1 MPIFLGLVTQGLHPA
16 GVAID
21 VAPAVFPLNGKMKG
35 AEMTILAK
43 LVSKELIKKLE
54 SGPLPDAELTR
65 IWGQIKS
72 ELDDGARLV
81 LVHPKFPPL
90 VDPMPSTFG
99 NDKPLSDKR
108 RDKLLEQIGLPDLP
122 DSLLRAIEDVQLTG
136 LCKIDPDEEDSRVH
150 CNELYHFG
158 RFRGDGAKIAGSIYR
173 QACILAAESGVF
185 NLSAQELA
193 PFLNVN
199 SNYVYPAIHLLETA
213 GWFEKIEA
221 EPGKPV
227 KYHPVYHLEWAQR
240 HPGFC
245 TKKIELPYSAG
256 DALGRQLYGI
266 MGEEF
271 FPNVLKGFRK
281 TGLSDEAICDHAKV
295 FMQDDRN
302 KGSGKERRKRFG
314 AYLKLQKSE

>member
-1 MPIFLGLVTQGLHPA
+1 V
-16 GVAID
+16 
-21 VAPAVFPLNGKMKG
+21 KG

-65 IWGQIKS
+65 IWGQVKS
-72 ELDDGARLV
+72 ELDNGARLV

-99 NDKPLSDKR
+99 DKLPLSDKR

-122 DSLLRAIEDVQLTG
+122 DGLLRAIEDVQLTG
-136 LCKIDPDEEDSRVH
+136 LRKIDPDEEDSPME
-150 CNELYHFG
+150 CNAEWHFAQFT
-158 RFRGDGAKIAGSIYR
+158 REGASLAPLIYGIAFH
-173 QACILAAESGVF
+173 LAKESGTCF
-185 NLSAQELA
+185 ISAQKLA
-193 PFLNVN
+193 LFLHVTGDK
-199 SNYVYPAIHLLETA
+199 YVYAAIHLLVA
-213 GWFEKIEA
+213 SGFFEVIEA
-221 EPGKPV
+221 ELGKPV
-227 KYHPVYHLEWAQR
+227 KYRPVGHKEWARR

-256 DALGRQLYGI
+256 DELGRKLHGI
-266 MGEEF
+266 MGGERF
-271 FPNVLKGFRK
+271 FEGVLKGFRK
-281 TGLSDEAICDHAKV
+281 SGLSDGDICDHAKA

-314 AYLKLQKSE
+314 EYLKLQKSEC